1 VGISI
6 QSIIAALLILEESLL
21 HLLKL
26 RETIQETMSQS
37 NSGWAFYVPPKK
49 WHNVD
54 ITIVAWY

>member
-1 VGISI
+1 MPNIYIIKFSIIRLVGISI

-37 NSGWAFYVPPKK
+37 NSVL
-49 WHNVD
+49 
-54 ITIVAWY
+54 